1 MRLVVFFSFIINLIR
16 RLIFQSCFQLF
27 LLCMQI
33 EATDYSV
40 LQTIYSIVKGHSQ
53 PLKYQLHPRELI
65 LRSTH
70 DWSAIQSS
78 LVVLE
83 NEGAVV
89 TRGHLDTLQ
98 ISLTIQGLE
107 MCQALKTA

>member
-1 MRLVVFFSFIINLIR
+1 
-16 RLIFQSCFQLF
+16 
-27 LLCMQI
+27 
-33 EATDYSV
+33 
-40 LQTIYSIVKGHSQ
+40 
-53 PLKYQLHPRELI
+53 
-65 LRSTH
+65 
-70 DWSAIQSS
+70 
-78 LVVLE
+78 LE